1 MIDTSNQEIFF
12 CNDCL
17 IDFYKDSNTSEK
29 IDICPYCNGSDTRYK
44 DGVNLIGVDIKAEI
58 IFKSNQDKERI
69 LNLLKESISGL
80 DEVMEIR
87 VSTNEKG
94 EVCKVPF

>member
-17 IDFYKDSNTSEK
+17 KDFYKDSNTSDK

-44 DGVNLIGVDIKAEI
+44 DGVNLIGVNVKAEI
-58 IFKSNQDKERI
+58 VFKSNRDKERI

-80 DEVMEIR
+80 SEVMEIR
-87 VSTNEKG
+87 VSTDEKG
-94 EVCKVPF
+94 GVCKVPF